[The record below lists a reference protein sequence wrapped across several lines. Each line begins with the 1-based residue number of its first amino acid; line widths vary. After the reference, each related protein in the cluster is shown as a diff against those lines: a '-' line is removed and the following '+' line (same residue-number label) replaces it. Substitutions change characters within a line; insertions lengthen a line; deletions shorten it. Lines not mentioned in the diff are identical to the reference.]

1 MGRMLR
7 FIILLLHNNGYGCSL
22 RQVWCRLY
30 PHRIVGCRCLS
41 KCHAADGSL
50 GHTCVRDAHS
60 FLAYSI
66 ITPVRGKWASDI
78 KCSTHNCSYRVLS
91 VTATPPI
98 QTFKGRWLI
107 IFNHYRR
114 GVESIVASSKEE
126 VAHPHLV
133 IVGFDSM
140 G

>member
-1 MGRMLR
+1 M
-7 FIILLLHNNGYGCSL
+7 
-22 RQVWCRLY
+22 
-30 PHRIVGCRCLS
+30 
-41 KCHAADGSL
+41 
-50 GHTCVRDAHS
+50 
-60 FLAYSI
+60 
-66 ITPVRGKWASDI
+66 
-78 KCSTHNCSYRVLS
+78 KCSTHNRSYRVLS

-114 GVESIVASSKEE
+114 GVEAIVASSKEE